1 MLRASIC
8 AREAAFKAP
17 RPASWA
23 AANATCV
30 RRIFRPVQLGNK
42 DTPSRIGLEDKVQLS
57 GSTLAPT
64 RSVGTT
70 AGDLRRHR
78 RQCKPPSRR
87 VFSCA
92 CGPACAQPD
101 TTHRPAGVVGFGCAQ
116 AGVVSARVSTSTRLR
131 CGWRQQHGDGG
142 CKLGCGETGK
152 GLVVRHRFKTRSLL
166 TVSLHPDTRMQ
177 RLQ

>member
-1 MLRASIC
+1 MPRASIC
-8 AREAAFKAP
+8 AREAAFEAP
-17 RPASWA
+17 RPANWA

-30 RRIFRPVQLGNK
+30 RRSSRPVQLGN
-42 DTPSRIGLEDKVQLS
+42 TPPVGLGDIVRLS
-57 GSTLAPT
+57 GSAWAPT

-116 AGVVSARVSTSTRLR
+116 AGVVSARVSTSPRLR

-142 CKLGCGETGK
+142 CKLGCGEAGD
-152 GLVVRHRFKTRSLL
+152 GRVVGHGFKTRSLP
-166 TVSLHPDTRMQ
+166 TVSLHPDARMQ